1 MQEIPSISNLTAF
14 EREFG
19 IRAVDQNRQEE
30 SFGRIL
36 ANLIENADQLQKEK
50 ESAVVEFV
58 QGRQPD
64 IHKTM
69 IAIQKADVSFK
80 LMAEVVNRARRA
92 YEEVRNMQI

>member
-1 MQEIPSISNLTAF
+1 MQDISTIGNLAAF

-19 IRAVDQNRQEE
+19 IRAADQKFPEE

-36 ANLIENADQLQKEK
+36 TDMIENADQIQQEK
-50 ESAVVEFV
+50 ESAIEEFV
-58 QGRQPD
+58 QGGAPD

-80 LMAEVVNRARRA
+80 LMTEVVNRARRA